1 MFLAADLVNFG
12 DKWIPERRTQSE
24 DEVDDALL
32 ERLSTR
38 IDIVQAAYLND
49 ELQGT
54 LSYFRVLVHAPL
66 ACKACHLFVVFS
78 NDHFKGTFSKFLTR
92 LDHH

>member
-1 MFLAADLVNFG
+1 MLLTADLVNFG
-12 DKWIPERRTQSE
+12 DKWISERRTQPE
-24 DEVDDALL
+24 DEVDDTLL

-38 IDIVQAAYLND
+38 IDIVQAAYLDD

-54 LSYFRVLVHAPL
+54 LSYFGVLVHAPL
-66 ACKACHLFVVFS
+66 ACEACHLFVVFS
-78 NDHFKGTFSKFLTR
+78 NDHFKGAFSKFLTR